1 MSNPSNA
8 PVNKEKKKKRA
19 DDFFY
24 RLIIR
29 AAKSLTV
36 AQGLQMRL
44 RGQENIPATDGAVL
58 VINHTGYMDFVFGGY
73 LPYLRHRLVRYLAK
87 SEIFAKAGVGAL
99 MRMMGHVSV
108 DRIDG
113 ARSLQAAVEAAR
125 AGQLVG
131 IFSEGTISRS
141 FEIRSMRTGAARIA
155 FEAGVP
161 VVPQVIFGS
170 QRLWTKGHKRHL
182 GRTKTPILIHALEPF
197 YPTGDFEADT
207 KEIRHRMQTELE
219 KMWQEYEAEFG
230 PMPAGEYWVP
240 ARKGGGAPSL
250 AETETQDKA
259 IESER
264 HRVRRLRDD
273 LTGLKEKVRDISL
286 SLAEATKAKMPGAQS
301 KNQGVEDESG
311 IESSTTAKA
320 TSDAPSDSQ
329 DESQTDV
336 TAWVHD
342 NLNAVLDEANRG
354 LGEGKDRISEVLEQL
369 KTDIAEVQEK
379 LAASSK
385 EIYLGSRVEQVL
397 VGAAAQSRVII
408 SRLPSRVKA
417 DYSQVPKVVI
427 VDEEAF
433 VYEDGAISTR
443 LRKLFGTLS
452 DQLEYLVLI
461 SEGARSHRFDEL
473 PQDLWFIENNGAL
486 IRHGDDIVDSH
497 PLAEETVLAVDEA
510 LGDKARVDW
519 QHLADV
525 DAAGVLSGNV
535 QLLPEQVRE
544 TLGRALADELSITQ
558 YGQGSII
565 TAEAGTRGAAT
576 RTVLH
581 ELGID
586 EETKREEGETQKVE
600 TQKVL
605 AFLSQ
610 HGDEELSWLNSVA
623 LESAPVEVLR
633 DARSVTYSADKDG
646 VAEVLD
652 IIARQRE
659 LRAQKSS

>member
-1 MSNPSNA
+1 MSNPSDA
-8 PVNKEKKKKRA
+8 SANKTLKKNRRA
-19 DDFFY
+19 NDFCY
-24 RLIIR
+24 RQIVR
-29 AAKSLTV
+29 AARGVTI
-36 AQGLQMRL
+36 AQGLQMRV
-44 RGQENIPATDGAVL
+44 RGEENIPATGGAVL
-58 VINHTGYMDFVFGGY
+58 VLNHTGYMDFVLGGF
-73 LPYLRHRLVRYLAK
+73 LPRRRHRLVRYLAK
-87 SEIFAKAGVGAL
+87 SEIFAKTGVGTL
-99 MRMMGHVSV
+99 MRIMGHISV

-113 ARSLQAAVEAAR
+113 TRSLQAAVEAAR

-131 IFSEGTISRS
+131 IFAEGTISRS
-141 FEIRSMRTGAARIA
+141 FEIRAMRTGAARIA

-170 QRLWTKGHKRHL
+170 QRLWTKGHERHL
-182 GRTKTPILIHALEPF
+182 GRTNTPIFIHALEPF

-207 KEIRHRMQTELE
+207 KEIRRRMQTELE
-219 KMWQEYEAEFG
+219 VIWQEYEAEFG

-301 KNQGVEDESG
+301 KNQDVEDESG
-311 IESSTTAKA
+311 IESTGANTATEA
-320 TSDAPSDSQ
+320 TSGAPSDSQ

-385 EIYLGSRVEQVL
+385 EIYLGSRMEQVL

-433 VYEDGAISTR
+433 VYEDGVISTR

-486 IRHGDDIVDSH
+486 IRHGEEILDSH
-497 PLAEETVLAVDEA
+497 PLAEETVLAVDQA

-525 DAAGVLSGNV
+525 DAAGVLSANV

-544 TLGRALADELSITQ
+544 ALGRALADELSITQ

-565 TAEAGTRGAAT
+565 TVEAGTRGAAA

-586 EETKREEGETQKVE
+586 EETKGEEGE

-652 IIARQRE
+652 IIVRQRE
-659 LRAQKSS
+659 LRAQESS